1 LDIGLASCHLGR
13 GKVKKTDV
21 IDVSADIILNKKVG
35 VQVKKGE
42 LLFTLHTNKDDVE
55 SIIKNIK
62 EAFIIQDEPFI
73 ESELMKIESQTKR
86 KLYI

>member
-1 LDIGLASCHLGR
+1 MASCHFGR
-13 GKVKKTDV
+13 GRVKITDI
-21 IDVSADIILNKKVG
+21 IDMSADIILNKKVG

-73 ESELMKIESQTKR
+73 ESELMKIENQTKR

>member
-1 LDIGLASCHLGR
+1 MDIGLASCHLGR
-13 GKVKKTDV
+13 GRVKITDI
-21 IDVSADIILNKKVG
+21 IDMSADIILNKKVG

-73 ESELMKIESQTKR
+73 ESELMKIENQTKR

>member
-13 GKVKKTDV
+13 GRVKKTDI
-21 IDVSADIILNKKVG
+21 IDMSADIILNKKVG

-73 ESELMKIESQTKR
+73 ESEFFYLL
-86 KLYI
+86 LYFI

>member
-13 GKVKKTDV
+13 GRVKKTDI
-21 IDVSADIILNKKVG
+21 IDMSADIILNKKVG

-73 ESELMKIESQTKR
+73 ESESM
-86 KLYI
+86 

>member
-1 LDIGLASCHLGR
+1 
-13 GKVKKTDV
+13 
-21 IDVSADIILNKKVG
+21 VSADIILNKKVG

>member
-1 LDIGLASCHLGR
+1 MASCHLGR
-13 GKVKKTDV
+13 GRVKITDI
-21 IDVSADIILNKKVG
+21 IDMSADIILNKKVG

-42 LLFTLHTNKDDVE
+42 LLFTLHSNKDDVE

-73 ESELMKIESQTKR
+73 ESESM
-86 KLYI
+86 

>member
-1 LDIGLASCHLGR
+1 M
-13 GKVKKTDV
+13 
-21 IDVSADIILNKKVG
+21 SADIILNKKVG

-73 ESELMKIESQTKR
+73 ESELMKIENQTKR

>member
-1 LDIGLASCHLGR
+1 MDIGLASCHLGR
-13 GKVKKTDV
+13 GRVKITDI
-21 IDVSADIILNKKVG
+21 IDMSADIILNKKVG

-73 ESELMKIESQTKR
+73 ESESM
-86 KLYI
+86 

>member
-1 LDIGLASCHLGR
+1 M
-13 GKVKKTDV
+13 
-21 IDVSADIILNKKVG
+21 SADIILNKKVG

-73 ESELMKIESQTKR
+73 ESECNIHNQVRVEL
-86 KLYI
+86 